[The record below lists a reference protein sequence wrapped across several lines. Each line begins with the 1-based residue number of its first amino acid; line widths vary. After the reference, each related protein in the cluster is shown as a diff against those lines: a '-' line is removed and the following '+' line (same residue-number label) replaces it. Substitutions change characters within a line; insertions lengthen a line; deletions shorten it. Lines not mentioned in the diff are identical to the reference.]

1 MMIEKEKE
9 KEKNADDCRKIKKGL
24 IFFVASVAAAAL
36 VYITI
41 KEGHRI
47 KQENELLDYE
57 VW

>member
-1 MMIEKEKE
+1 METKKNEKAA
-9 KEKNADDCRKIKKGL
+9 KNCKKLRNSL
-24 IFFVASVAAAAL
+24 IFVLASAATAAL

-47 KQENELLDYE
+47 KEENELLKYE